1 MQSLSLFLRM
11 NHVSNIKFYLRI
23 SINFCMN
30 NNIQDSFEEK
40 SSPISENDKIVERG
54 PNIFA

>member
-1 MQSLSLFLRM
+1 M
-11 NHVSNIKFYLRI
+11 NHVSNIKFYLSNKKFLRI

>member
-1 MQSLSLFLRM
+1 
-11 NHVSNIKFYLRI
+11 
-23 SINFCMN
+23 MN

-54 PNIFA
+54 PGKFSLIFSHN